1 MYLSDSSQ
9 LEDDF
14 VSILNDEVVLY
25 LIYRLRGDNNPLI
38 LEKLGEENLQIRGG

>member
-1 MYLSDSSQ
+1 MDLSDSSQ

-25 LIYRLRGDNNPLI
+25 LIYRLRGYNNA
-38 LEKLGEENLQIRGG
+38 

>member
-1 MYLSDSSQ
+1 MDLSDSSQ

-25 LIYRLRGDNNPLI
+25 LIYRLRGDNNP
-38 LEKLGEENLQIRGG
+38 